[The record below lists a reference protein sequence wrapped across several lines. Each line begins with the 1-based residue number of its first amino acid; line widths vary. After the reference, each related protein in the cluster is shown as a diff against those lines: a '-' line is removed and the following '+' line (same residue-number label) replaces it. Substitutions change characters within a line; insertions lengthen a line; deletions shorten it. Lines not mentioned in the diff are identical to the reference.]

1 MPQDIPTY
9 TTTGTPTARLTA
21 FFARLHPVTTEHALI
36 RLGPDGDGGYLVP
49 DDLEGITA
57 SFSPGVG
64 AITGFELDC
73 AERGMNVYLADNS
86 VDGPATPHPNFHFTQ
101 KHISSTTSAKKMTLN
116 SWVNNACGAT
126 GDDLMLQFDI
136 EGDEYE
142 MLLNASSRTLRRFRV
157 IVGEFHML
165 DAFHSKPFFRLAS
178 RAFTKILQSH
188 ECVHIHPNNAHTPVE
203 VNGLA
208 IPPLAE
214 FTFLRKDRCS
224 PSGYAKT
231 FPHPLDQPNTKH
243 PDFALPKSLYRS

>member
-1 MPQDIPTY
+1 MPNDILTFA
-9 TTTGTPTARLTA
+9 TAGTPPARLEA

-49 DDLEGITA
+49 DDLKGITA
-57 SFSPGVG
+57 CFSPGVG
-64 AITGFELDC
+64 TITGFEHDC

-86 VDGPATPHPNFHFTQ
+86 VDAPTVAHPNFHFTQ

-116 SWVNNACGAT
+116 SWVNNAQAAP

-142 MLLNASSRTLRRFRV
+142 MFLNASIKTLRRFRV

-165 DAFHSKPFFRLAS
+165 DAFHSKPYFRLAS
-178 RAFTKILQSH
+178 RAFTKILRSH
-188 ECVHIHPNNAHTPVE
+188 VCVHIHPNNVRTPVE

-214 FTFLRKDRCS
+214 FTFLRKDRCA
-224 PSGYAKT
+224 PNGYAKT
-231 FPHPLDQPNTKH
+231 FPHPLDQANTDK